1 MKGLDSRGLIMKP
14 VISVVVIN
22 IITLIMC
29 IYAISES
36 AYAFIMLII
45 VIGIVNKRII
55 DNGTNIDKQKKTT
68 MFISFFLMVIIQ
80 FVYAMYEIYSNY

>member
-1 MKGLDSRGLIMKP
+1 MKPVIYINP

-29 IYAISES
+29 IYAISEKV
-36 AYAFIMLII
+36 YAFSMLII
-45 VIGIVNKRII
+45 GIGIVNKRII
-55 DNGTNIDKQKKTT
+55 DNWINIDNQKKTT

-80 FVYAMYEIYSNY
+80 LVYAMYKIYSNY